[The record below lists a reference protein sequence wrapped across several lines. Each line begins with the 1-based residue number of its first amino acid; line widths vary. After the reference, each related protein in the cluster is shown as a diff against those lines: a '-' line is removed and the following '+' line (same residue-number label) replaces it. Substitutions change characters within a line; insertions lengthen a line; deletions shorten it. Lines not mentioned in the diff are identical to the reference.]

1 MFTVFYKKEN
11 YNPFKSYAQNANRY
25 VGSKS
30 FKTEEEA
37 RGFAEIVNTKCIIN
51 PCGNKIK

>member
-11 YNPFKSYAQNANRY
+11 YNPHKSYCQNANRL

-30 FKTEEEA
+30 FKTENEA
-37 RGFAEIVNTKCIIN
+37 REFAETVNTKYIIN
-51 PCGNKIK
+51 PCGHKI

>member
-11 YNPFKSYAQNANRY
+11 YNPYKSYPQNANRY
-25 VGSKS
+25 AGSKS
-30 FKTEEEA
+30 FKTEQEA
-37 RGFAEIVNTKCIIN
+37 KDFAETVDTKYIIN